1 MFGKKGARTSAI
13 VNGTSY
19 SIQGLSPLT
28 TYEIQAATRNWGRTG
43 PFSEPVRVQT
53 FDGSI
58 RKYKCI
64 DKEKRGEWKVSM
76 NPFVLVLSRSVF
88 RFT

>member
-1 MFGKKGARTSAI
+1 M
-13 VNGTSY
+13 NGTSY

-28 TYEIQAATRNWGRTG
+28 TYEIQVATRNWGGTG

-64 DKEKRGEWKVSM
+64 DKEKQGEWKMSVY
-76 NPFVLVLSRSVF
+76 PFVHVLSGSVF